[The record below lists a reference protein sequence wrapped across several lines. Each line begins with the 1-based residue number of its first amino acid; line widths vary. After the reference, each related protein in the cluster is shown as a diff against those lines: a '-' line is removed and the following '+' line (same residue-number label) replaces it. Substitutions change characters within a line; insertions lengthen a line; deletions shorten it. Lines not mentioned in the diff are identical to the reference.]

1 MAENLLFGLASII
14 ILGITA
20 EWLAWRLHLPSI
32 LLLLI
37 FGLVVG
43 PLTGLLDPDALF
55 GAALLALVLWLRGR
69 DIKVTWYE
77 WLIGVIGLALLLFTI
92 QNLVGSFAELE
103 PTAAYMFLL
112 VTGLPAL
119 ILLAI
124 AWQLVARRQ
133 RAG

>member
-1 MAENLLFGLASII
+1 MWLII
-14 ILGITA
+14 
-20 EWLAWRLHLPSI
+20 
-32 LLLLI
+32 
-37 FGLVVG
+37 GLV
-43 PLTGLLDPDALF
+43 A
-55 GAALLALVLWLRGR
+55 GAALLALVIWLRSR

-77 WLIGVIGLALLLFTI
+77 WLIGVIGLLLLLFTI

-119 ILLAI
+119 ILLAV

-133 RAG
+133 RAAG